1 MDLLQYVRAELLILI
16 PVLYLIGMALKKSK
30 LKDSLIPFVL
40 GAISIALCALWVL
53 ANSEIHSSADLAAA
67 AFSAVS
73 QGILVAGAS
82 VYANQLYKQ
91 FNKKD
96 GD

>member
-30 LKDSLIPFVL
+30 LKDWLIPFLL
-40 GAISIALCALWVL
+40 GVISITLCALWIM
-53 ANSEIHSSADLAAA
+53 ANSIIHSPADVAAA
-67 AFSAVS
+67 VFSAVS

-82 VYANQLYKQ
+82 VYANQLFKQ

>member
-40 GAISIALCALWVL
+40 GIISITLCALWIM
-53 ANSEIHSSADLAAA
+53 ANSMILSLADLATAV
-67 AFSAVS
+67 FSAVS

-91 FNKKD
+91 FTKK
-96 GD
+96 GGN

>member
-40 GAISIALCALWVL
+40 GMISIILCALWIM
-53 ANSEIHSSADLAAA
+53 ANSIILSLADLATAV
-67 AFSAVS
+67 FSAVS

-91 FNKKD
+91 FTKK
-96 GD
+96 GGN

>member
-1 MDLLQYVRAELLILI
+1 MELLQYVRAELLILV

-30 LKDSLIPFVL
+30 LKDSSIPFCL
-40 GAISIALCALWVL
+40 GAISIALCALWII
-53 ANSEIHSSADLAAA
+53 ANSAICSTADFAAA

-91 FNKKD
+91 FTKKD

>member
-40 GAISIALCALWVL
+40 GMISITLCALWII
-53 ANSEIHSSADLAAA
+53 ANSMILSLADLATAV
-67 AFSAVS
+67 FSAVS

-91 FNKKD
+91 FTKK
-96 GD
+96 GGN

>member
-1 MDLLQYVRAELLILI
+1 MEFLQYVRAELLILV

-30 LKDSLIPFVL
+30 LKDALIPFYL
-40 GAISIALCALWVL
+40 GAISIALCTLWII
-53 ANSEIHSSADLAAA
+53 ANSAIYSAADLAAA

-91 FNKKD
+91 FTKKD